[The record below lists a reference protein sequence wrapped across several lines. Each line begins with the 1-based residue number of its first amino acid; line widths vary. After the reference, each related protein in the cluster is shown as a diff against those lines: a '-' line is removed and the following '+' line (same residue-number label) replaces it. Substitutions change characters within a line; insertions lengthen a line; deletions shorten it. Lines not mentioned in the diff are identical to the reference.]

1 MLVDIVAISKNIYD
15 EIIEKEVKI
24 ANPIKVYDSY
34 RTLQQ
39 VVKSSNLVANHYLAL
54 TFEEGFLQNS
64 SFGSAIDKW
73 KYFLNKDLNQLN
85 EAVKQYLLTLY
96 EIIMVSD
103 KNSTFG
109 EESILE
115 NYFNSKIYYNFVSR
129 EYSCGYVNSENLTLC
144 MNVLVTLYDNQSY
157 TILNKKEIDLSSYEK
172 RKELKE
178 HILTQIKELEQ
189 LEMKLKKYIQKNFTI
204 TDLL

>member
-1 MLVDIVAISKNIYD
+1 MLVDIVTISKNIYD

-39 VVKSSNLVANHYLAL
+39 VVKSSDLVANHYLAL

-73 KYFLNKDLNQLN
+73 KYFLNKDINQLN

-115 NYFNSKIYYNFVSR
+115 NYFNSKIYYNFVNR

-157 TILNKKEIDLSSYEK
+157 SILNKKEIDLSTYEN
-172 RKELKE
+172 RKDLKE
-178 HILTQIKELEQ
+178 HLHTQIKDLEQ
-189 LEMKLKKYIQKNFTI
+189 LETKLKIYIQTKFTI

>member
-15 EIIEKEVKI
+15 GIIEKELKI
-24 ANPIKVYDSY
+24 VNPIKVYDSY

-54 TFEEGFLQNS
+54 TFEEDFLQNS

-109 EESILE
+109 EESILK

-129 EYSCGYVNSENLTLC
+129 EYSFGYVNSENFTLSI
-144 MNVLVTLYDNQSY
+144 NLLLTLYDNQSY
-157 TILNKKEIDLSSYEK
+157 SI
-172 RKELKE
+172 
-178 HILTQIKELEQ
+178 
-189 LEMKLKKYIQKNFTI
+189 
-204 TDLL
+204 

>member
-39 VVKSSNLVANHYLAL
+39 VVKSSDLVANHYLAL

-73 KYFLNKDLNQLN
+73 KCFLNKDLKQLN

-103 KNSTFG
+103 TNSTFG

-115 NYFNSKIYYNFVSR
+115 NYFNSKIYYNFV
-129 EYSCGYVNSENLTLC
+129 
-144 MNVLVTLYDNQSY
+144 
-157 TILNKKEIDLSSYEK
+157 I
-172 RKELKE
+172 
-178 HILTQIKELEQ
+178 
-189 LEMKLKKYIQKNFTI
+189 
-204 TDLL
+204 

>member
-1 MLVDIVAISKNIYD
+1 MLVDIVAISKNIYS
-15 EIIEKEVKI
+15 EIIEKDLTLE
-24 ANPIKVYDSY
+24 NPIKLYDSY

-54 TFEEGFLQNS
+54 SFEEEFLQNS
-64 SFGSAIDKW
+64 SIGSAIDKW

-85 EAVKQYLLTLY
+85 EAVKQYLLTIY
-96 EIIMVSD
+96 EIVIIND
-103 KNSTFG
+103 KNPTFG

-115 NYFNSKIYYNFVSR
+115 NYFNSKIYYNFVNR

-157 TILNKKEIDLSSYEK
+157 SILNKKEIDLSTYEN
-172 RKELKE
+172 RKDLKE
-178 HILTQIKELEQ
+178 HLHTQIKDLEQ
-189 LEMKLKKYIQKNFTI
+189 LETKLKIYIQTKFTI